1 MRIAISKIP
10 VCTVYSQEYSI
21 GILELRMEGGGEY
34 LGTLLNIFVE
44 IIIILYLLEFEYK
57 QNFLRQYS

>member
-1 MRIAISKIP
+1 M
-10 VCTVYSQEYSI
+10 CTVYSQEYSI